1 MIGIFIFMNLQE
13 NIVRIKQMMGL
24 NESVFL
30 KRRVPLKQLDD
41 SFNESL
47 SYWISNTKERIRR
60 GDDRPANF
68 GNMIHAVISM
78 TIDEIHPELIADR
91 EDFPYDEVFNSL
103 TEKYMDQM
111 EQAYNDNFG
120 GVE

>member
-1 MIGIFIFMNLQE
+1 
-13 NIVRIKQMMGL
+13 MGL
-24 NESVFL
+24 NESSFL
-30 KRRVPLKQLDD
+30 KRRVTPKQLDD

-47 SYWISNTKERIRR
+47 SYWISHTKERMRR

-91 EDFPYDEVFNSL
+91 KDFPYDQVFNSL

-111 EQAYNDNFG
+111 EDAYNHNFPPL
-120 GVE
+120 

>member
-1 MIGIFIFMNLQE
+1 
-13 NIVRIKQMMGL
+13 MMGL

-30 KRRVPLKQLDD
+30 KRRVTPKQLDD

-47 SYWISNTKERIRR
+47 SYWISNTKARMRY
-60 GDDRPANF
+60 DDRPANF

-91 EDFPYDEVFNSL
+91 EDFPYDEVFDSL
-103 TEKYMDQM
+103 TEKYIDQM
-111 EQAYNDNFG
+111 EQAYDDNFPPLITPPPM
-120 GVE
+120 